1 MVWSRTCSGPAVR
14 LSDHSVPCSLTES
27 ITAVETGDRQT
38 TAALQHCSMAHLL
51 PLLSLLLATAR
62 AAQLENSCET
72 LASKIHITKVFI
84 LQLLD

>member
-1 MVWSRTCSGPAVR
+1 
-14 LSDHSVPCSLTES
+14 
-27 ITAVETGDRQT
+27 
-38 TAALQHCSMAHLL
+38 MAHLL